1 MNYNKNKLIF
11 GGVIILLVVI
21 DLFSKYL
28 VFTTTF
34 ESAES
39 LFFIEPVKN
48 FGSAL
53 GIFSEIMFYSQ
64 IVALIS
70 MVLIG
75 FLFYELFFSKSNHEF
90 THPLFLITLL
100 SGIIGNTFDRIVY
113 GYVRDIF
120 GINGFF
126 VYNFADVYLTFACLF
141 GVYLLYRD
149 HKSQKYSSNK
159 KAKF

>member
-1 MNYNKNKLIF
+1 MNYNKNTLFFAAIIF
-11 GGVIILLVVI
+11 LLVII

-34 ESAES
+34 EPAQT

-53 GIFSEIMFYSQ
+53 GIFSEIAFYSQ
-64 IVALIS
+64 IVAVLSMILI
-70 MVLIG
+70 V
-75 FLFYELFFSKSNHEF
+75 FLFYELFYSSNKHEF
-90 THPLFLITLL
+90 KHPVFLITLL
-100 SGIIGNTFDRIVY
+100 SGIIGNTYDRIVF

-126 VYNFADVYLTFACLF
+126 VYNLADVYLTFACLF
-141 GVYLLYRD
+141 GIYLLYYD
-149 HKSQKYSSNK
+149 YISQKYSSNK